1 MLSVC
6 LLLCIRDSRK
16 HYQPDATHP
25 FNFTYEWYDD
35 GAEAKITHKRT
46 TRKKSRPLKKASRK
60 FTKTAIGRLSY
71 NNNICIMAF
80 ICDFYDDLC
89 ARAPPSIVWIQW
101 EKQRDTFQLTFFCW
115 SKAAI
120 FLNEFQT
127 RAIYACLLVCRDICD
142 KQDRSSSEKN
152 YSRQVFK
159 S

>member
-1 MLSVC
+1 
-6 LLLCIRDSRK
+6 
-16 HYQPDATHP
+16 
-25 FNFTYEWYDD
+25 
-35 GAEAKITHKRT
+35 
-46 TRKKSRPLKKASRK
+46 
-60 FTKTAIGRLSY
+60 
-71 NNNICIMAF
+71 MAF

-142 KQDRSSSEKN
+142 KQDRSSSEKIIVVKCLSHN
-152 YSRQVFK
+152 SDAEQQQEKELNRNVIVEVYRQLN
-159 S
+159 